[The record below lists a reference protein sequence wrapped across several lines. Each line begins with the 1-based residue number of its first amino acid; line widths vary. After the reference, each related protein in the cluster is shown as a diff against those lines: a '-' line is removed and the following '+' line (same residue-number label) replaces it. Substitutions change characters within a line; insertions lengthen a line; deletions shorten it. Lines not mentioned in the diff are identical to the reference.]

1 MPNYMLFI
9 WAHTKQVNPL
19 LDFKLCVYDVF
30 NSFMMNDDNL
40 ILHNLHFITAHFSFI
55 TAHLCSDNP
64 LF

>member
-1 MPNYMLFI
+1 MPNCMQFI
-9 WAHTKQVNPL
+9 WAHTKQVSPL

-40 ILHNLHFITAHFSFI
+40 ILHSLHFI

>member
-1 MPNYMLFI
+1 MPNCMQFI
-9 WAHTKQVNPL
+9 WARTKQVNPL

-30 NSFMMNDDNL
+30 NSFMMNDNNL